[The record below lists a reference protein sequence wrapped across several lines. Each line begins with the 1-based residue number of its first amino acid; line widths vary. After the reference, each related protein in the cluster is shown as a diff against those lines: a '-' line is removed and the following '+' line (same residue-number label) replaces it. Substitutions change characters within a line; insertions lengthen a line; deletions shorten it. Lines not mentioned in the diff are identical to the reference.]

1 MAGQTVSFD
10 PEAEEVLELMHK
22 WHASRIAKLEMIV
35 AIKDS
40 DSLVLQ
46 GANGNKVELTGN
58 ARKGY
63 IAGLQ
68 LAIELFTPFPF
79 EIELVSEEESE

>member
-10 PEAEEVLELMHK
+10 PEAEEVLDLMRE
-22 WHASRIAKLEMIV
+22 WHASRIAKLEMII

-79 EIELVSEEESE
+79 EIELVSEEESD